1 MAEEVNHE
9 VTALAEELFIDDGWQ
24 WGGEIKLAFFP
35 FPFFSP

>member
-24 WGGEIKLAFFP
+24 WGGGIKLAFFP